1 MIGLGLV
8 VYATLHIIGEISS
21 AHGVSH
27 LGKSLFLPVWLNL
40 ALIPFSYLLA
50 IYLVYQSAF
59 VALEFPGGA
68 TKDSVRR
75 AKLALLVAVG
85 PRPYV
90 LGKFGPPW
98 PYRLNKAS
106 TLAEARRVAA
116 DLRAERTAILAP
128 DAQVSH

>member
-1 MIGLGLV
+1 M
-8 VYATLHIIGEISS
+8 
-21 AHGVSH
+21 
-27 LGKSLFLPVWLNL
+27 WLNL

-59 VALEFPGGA
+59 VALKFPGGA

-90 LGKFGPPW
+90 RKFGPPW

-106 TLAEARRVAA
+106 TLAEARQVAA
-116 DLRAERTAILAP
+116 DLRAERAVLGP
-128 DAQVSH
+128 DAEVSH